1 MWAVPEIYKREL
13 VHLAGTGQGGAGEG
27 PEEGQIAE
35 WFIEGRPRDGQEEE
49 RKYEIITASST
60 F

>member
-1 MWAVPEIYKREL
+1 MWAVPEIQESEL
-13 VHLAGTGQGGAGEG
+13 VHLTGTGQRGAGEG

-49 RKYEIITASST
+49 RNYEMISATST

>member
-13 VHLAGTGQGGAGEG
+13 VHLSGTGQGGAGEG
-27 PEEGQIAE
+27 PEEGLITE
-35 WFIEGRPRDGQEEE
+35 WFIEGRLRGGQEEE
-49 RKYEIITASST
+49 RKYEMISTSSK

>member
-1 MWAVPEIYKREL
+1 MWAITEIRKSEL

-27 PEEGQIAE
+27 PQEGQIE
-35 WFIEGRPRDGQEEE
+35 KGCIVGRPRDGQEEE
-49 RKYEIITASST
+49 RKQEMIPAFST

>member
-1 MWAVPEIYKREL
+1 MWAITEIRKSEL

-49 RKYEIITASST
+49 SKYEMISPSST

>member
-27 PEEGQIAE
+27 PEEGLITE
-35 WFIEGRPRDGQEEE
+35 WFIEGRPRGGQEEE
-49 RKYEIITASST
+49 RKYEMISASST